1 MQRGF
6 NNKPKTKLLM
16 AKESVSFLGF
26 TWQMKQTTPRL
37 YLHTA
42 FGKNGQKKWLKETED
57 P

>member
-1 MQRGF
+1 
-6 NNKPKTKLLM
+6 M

-42 FGKNGQKKWLKETED
+42 FGKNGQKKWLKKTED
-57 P
+57 PSP